1 MAAPSGRAGSLGM
14 MVLRVLVADDNL
26 IVREGIVKLLDACT
40 DIEVVGACRTYDHH
54 CTPGEPPP
62 WVG

>member
-1 MAAPSGRAGSLGM
+1 M